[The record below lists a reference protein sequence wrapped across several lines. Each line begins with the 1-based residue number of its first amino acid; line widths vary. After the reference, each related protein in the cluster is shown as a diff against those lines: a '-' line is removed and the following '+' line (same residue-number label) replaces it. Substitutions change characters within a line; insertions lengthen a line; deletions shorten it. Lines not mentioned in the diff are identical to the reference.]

1 MIYRSAT
8 KWPLGRLTAEY
19 SDDIRLVRA
28 MCTKNAGHATSY
40 LGLAD
45 CNAVAAS
52 IKHQSGPNGVVCSA
66 LFPGPELDANAL
78 CKCVTN
84 REHRLQSHL
93 NNAATEKPSELTCLS
108 HESSPCL
115 YYNLINCTFIDDVH
129 CVDGKKKISGH
140 DLRHGIGPS
149 R

>member
-1 MIYRSAT
+1 MQ
-8 KWPLGRLTAEY
+8 
-19 SDDIRLVRA
+19 
-28 MCTKNAGHATSY
+28 MH
-40 LGLAD
+40 
-45 CNAVAAS
+45 
-52 IKHQSGPNGVVCSA
+52 
-66 LFPGPELDANAL
+66 
-78 CKCVTN
+78 CVNVLRIVNTD
-84 REHRLQSHL
+84 SKDL

-115 YYNLINCTFIDDVH
+115 YYNVINCTFIDDVH